1 MKNPKGIKM
10 IEFIGYFIIGGL
22 VVSLTTYYG
31 TKGQGF
37 LAAFIS
43 MFPSMTVLI
52 FFLLYRTGG
61 IPSVI
66 DYAKSLVYVV
76 PPWILYICTVA
87 FLCDRIGIWFSLIL
101 GVGLYFCVSIFLNQ
115 MR

>member
-1 MKNPKGIKM
+1 ML
-10 IEFIGYFIIGGL
+10 EFIGYFMVGGL
-22 VVSLTTYYG
+22 VVSLTTYFG
-31 TKGQGF
+31 SKGQGF

-61 IPSVI
+61 TPSVI
-66 DYAKSLVYVV
+66 NYAKSLVYVV
-76 PPWILYICTVA
+76 PSWILYICAVA
-87 FLCDRIGIWFSLIL
+87 LLCDRIGIWLSLIL
-101 GVGLYFCVSIFLNQ
+101 GISLYFCVSIFLSQ

>member
-1 MKNPKGIKM
+1 ML
-10 IEFIGYFIIGGL
+10 EFIAYFMVGGL
-22 VVSLTTYYG
+22 VVSLTTYFG
-31 TKGQGF
+31 SKGQGF

-66 DYAKSLVYVV
+66 DYAKSLAYVV
-76 PPWILYICTVA
+76 PPWILYVCTVA
-87 FLCDRIGIWFSLIL
+87 FLCDRIGIWSSLTL
-101 GVGLYFCVSIFLNQ
+101 GISLYFCASIMLNQ